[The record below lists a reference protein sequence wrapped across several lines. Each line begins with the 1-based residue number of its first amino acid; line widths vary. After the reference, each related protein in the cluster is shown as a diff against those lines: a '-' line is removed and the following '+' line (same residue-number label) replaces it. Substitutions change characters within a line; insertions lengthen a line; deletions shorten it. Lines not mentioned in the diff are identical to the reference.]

1 MSTRGN
7 RARSN
12 SLMTAARSNQ
22 AGESRMND
30 LTMWRGYSG
39 AWSTKKEEVKD
50 YLDWNGFEALEI
62 RPVNAIVILGCR
74 IDTEILLELYVI
86 PRAIF
91 QYCSRGILDQNSGGM
106 VKRELQ
112 CLRRW
117 YLTRDHE
124 SSQDSTNL
132 HDVAT
137 GYSGNPR
144 G

>member
-1 MSTRGN
+1 MRNDFEALSHRYNIHPNSYLDLQLLDIMSTRGN

-62 RPVNAIVILGCR
+62 RPVNPIVILGCR
-74 IDTEILLELYVI
+74 IDTEILLEL
-86 PRAIF
+86 
-91 QYCSRGILDQNSGGM
+91 C
-106 VKRELQ
+106 
-112 CLRRW
+112 
-117 YLTRDHE
+117 DHLHQRLLE
-124 SSQDSTNL
+124 TTNEMKM
-132 HDVAT
+132 
-137 GYSGNPR
+137 
-144 G
+144 

>member
-62 RPVNAIVILGCR
+62 RPVNPIVILGCR
-74 IDTEILLELYVI
+74 IDTEILLEL
-86 PRAIF
+86 
-91 QYCSRGILDQNSGGM
+91 C
-106 VKRELQ
+106 
-112 CLRRW
+112 
-117 YLTRDHE
+117 DHLHQRLLE
-124 SSQDSTNL
+124 TTNEMKM
-132 HDVAT
+132 
-137 GYSGNPR
+137 
-144 G
+144 